1 MVGFHT
7 EDYCMNFIDCCQRI
21 LGCRVDKTQMIVYNT
36 MCRKELGLNS
46 SQCSQMDGVY
56 IKALPIGIPYQR
68 FETLSKTANRV
79 FPNCCKVIL
88 GVDRLD
94 YTKGNFGLLSLTSN
108 IGKDILRNSLKFFAY
123 KIVSHHY
130 CRISCSISSIRS
142 TV

>member
-68 FETLSKTANRV
+68 FETLSKTASRV

-94 YTKGNFGLLSLTSN
+94 YTKGNFVIIFSDN
-108 IGKDILRNSLKFFAY
+108 
-123 KIVSHHY
+123 
-130 CRISCSISSIRS
+130 
-142 TV
+142 

>member
-36 MCRKELGLNS
+36 MCRKDLDGRFG
-46 SQCSQMDGVY
+46 QMDGVY

-68 FETLSKTANRV
+68 FENLSKTANRV
-79 FPNCCKVIL
+79 FPNCCRVIL

-94 YTKGNFGLLSLTSN
+94 YTKGRLNHL
-108 IGKDILRNSLKFFAY
+108 Y
-123 KIVSHHY
+123 EH
-130 CRISCSISSIRS
+130 
-142 TV
+142 

>member
-21 LGCRVDKTQMIVYNT
+21 LGCRVDKTKMIVYNS

-46 SQCSQMDGVY
+46 SHCSQMDGVY
-56 IKALPIGIPYQR
+56 IKALPIGIPYER
-68 FETLSKTANRV
+68 FEKLSKTANRV

-94 YTKGNFGLLSLTSN
+94 YTKGELN
-108 IGKDILRNSLKFFAY
+108 IQENQKHQINLK
-123 KIVSHHY
+123 HY
-130 CRISCSISSIRS
+130 VDCLQR
-142 TV
+142 V